1 MLGISLV
8 LMLVDLLLS
17 QQISNT
23 GGLSGIGTRSVLAT
37 VQSALQLAQ
46 LAIIP
51 FWQAGYIYLTLQ
63 LAKKEPVS
71 FKTLTEGFTRFGPVI
86 RLLLLQAALFIVI
99 GIACTNI
106 SSTLFVFTPWA
117 EPMLAVTEQMEQG
130 VEYTY
135 EQLYAALGSSLIP
148 MLIMTG
154 VLYLAV
160 SIPFFYCYRLAM
172 YSLMDEEQPKAFPA
186 MRNSRMLTKGQRL
199 QLFKLDLSFWWYYLL
214 EVLVA
219 ALCYLDIILPLV
231 GITLPVSPT
240 VLTFLAFA
248 LYASAQLL
256 LHYWTKNEVYT
267 TYAQVYHTLAAEV
280 KEKPAVALMEPQ
292 ENTYE

>member
-17 QQISNT
+17 QQISST

-37 VQSALQLAQ
+37 AQSALQLAQ
-46 LAIIP
+46 LAVIP
-51 FWQAGYIYLTLQ
+51 FWQAGYIYLTIQ
-63 LAKKEPVS
+63 LSKKEPVS
-71 FKTLTEGFTRFGPVI
+71 FKTLTEGFLRFGPVI
-86 RLLLLQAALFIVI
+86 RLLLLQAALFIII

-106 SSTLFVFTPWA
+106 SSTLFVLTPWA
-117 EPMLAVTEQMEQG
+117 EPMLVVSEQMQQS
-130 VEYTY
+130 VEFTY
-135 EQLYAALGSSLIP
+135 EHLYAALGASVIPLLI
-148 MLIMTG
+148 ITG

-160 SIPFFYCYRLAM
+160 CIPFFYCYRLAM
-172 YSLMDEEQPKAFPA
+172 YSLMDDEQPKALLA
-186 MRNSRMLTKGQRL
+186 MRNSRILTKGQRL
-199 QLFKLDLSFWWYYLL
+199 QIFKLDLSFWWYYLL

-219 ALCYLDIILPLV
+219 ALCYLDLILPLV
-231 GITLPVSPT
+231 GIVLPVSPT

-267 TYAQVYHTLAAEV
+267 TYAQVYNTLAAET
-280 KEKPAVALMEPQ
+280 KEETTIAVMEPQ
-292 ENTYE
+292 ENPFE